1 MEDTQQR
8 EEYLELACEWT
19 EAARSALGVNALA
32 NSSHG
37 HLRRD
42 AGRSCGS
49 KGPELAHKLVLKIGP
64 TNREQ
69 VKARNCWKLAAEM
82 ALEQPEDGL
91 LQSAG
96 GGVESK
102 AVGAAQGQ
110 PHGVACECAEVVDQ
124 IGVGANRIVSGRLFT
139 WRRQLL
145 AAAVE
150 PWQRGR
156 VRAPR
161 CPDALC
167 SPPARPLLSSLLGR
181 FGGFAVYY
189 FRGRRTPG

>member
-1 MEDTQQR
+1 M
-8 EEYLELACEWT
+8 
-19 EAARSALGVNALA
+19 NALDA
-32 NSSHG
+32 KY
-37 HLRRD
+37 RRNTRATD
-42 AGRSCGS
+42 ISDEMRAAVVEARAGT
-49 KGPELAHKLVLKIGP
+49 HKLVLKIGP
-64 TNREQ
+64 TNRER

-167 SPPARPLLSSLLGR
+167 SPQHDPCYRLFWVVLVALPCTT
-181 FGGFAVYY
+181 FAEDGHLAN
-189 FRGRRTPG
+189 RHL